1 MKYRKAEKADLD
13 QVVRV
18 ASTAFEDYLFLKV
31 IKDLV
36 RDPKQY
42 PAFVEAMMRILVKV
56 FLKHHI
62 CLVAEKNDEI
72 YAVALLQK
80 GPIPFRAYLL
90 NGGFGL
96 LKFISLK
103 NMLAYF
109 KFMEDTDKELE
120 QNVDFD
126 WYLMLLAV
134 APKHQRQ
141 GYGSRFMTEGIE
153 PFLEEIKGEK
163 LAFYTNTKGNVYFY
177 TKNGYKEVY
186 SSEISFNQVE
196 MGSWYF
202 LKELKKN

>member
-1 MKYRKAEKADLD
+1 MKYRKAKKADLD

-96 LKFISLK
+96 LKF
-103 NMLAYF
+103 
-109 KFMEDTDKELE
+109 KELE
-120 QNVDFD
+120 ENVDFD

-202 LKELKKN
+202 LKELKKH

>member
-56 FLKHHI
+56 FLKHHM
-62 CLVAEKNDEI
+62 CLVAEQNDEI

-96 LKFISLK
+96 L
-103 NMLAYF
+103 

-153 PFLEEIKGEK
+153 PFLEEIQGKK

-202 LKELKKN
+202 LKELKKH

>member
-1 MKYRKAEKADLD
+1 MKYRKAEKVDLD

-18 ASTAFEDYLFLKV
+18 ASTAFEEYLFLKV
-31 IKDLV
+31 IKGLV
-36 RDPKQY
+36 RDLKQY
-42 PAFVEAMMRILVKV
+42 PIFVEKMMRILVRI
-56 FLKHHI
+56 FFKHHI
-62 CLVAEKNDEI
+62 CLVAEKNTEI

-90 NGGFGL
+90 NGGIGL

-103 NMLAYF
+103 NILSYL

-141 GYGSRFMTEGIE
+141 GHGSRFMTEGIE
-153 PFLEEIKGEK
+153 PFLEEIQGKK

-186 SSEISFNQVE
+186 SSVIRFNHVE

-202 LKELKKN
+202 LKELKKH

>member
-36 RDPKQY
+36 RDLKQY
-42 PAFVEAMMRILVKV
+42 PVFVEKMIRILVRI
-56 FLKHHI
+56 FFKHHI
-62 CLVAEKNDEI
+62 CLVAEKNTEI
-72 YAVALLQK
+72 YAVTLLQK
-80 GPIPFRAYLL
+80 GPIPFRLYLL
-90 NGGFGL
+90 NGGIGL

-103 NMLAYF
+103 NILSYLI
-109 KFMEDTDKELE
+109 FMEDTDKELE

-153 PFLEEIKGEK
+153 PFLEEIQGKK

-186 SSEISFNQVE
+186 SSVISFNHVE

-202 LKELKKN
+202 LKELKKH

>member
-56 FLKHHI
+56 FLKHHM
-62 CLVAEKNDEI
+62 CLVAEQNDEI

-103 NMLAYF
+103 NMLTYF

-153 PFLEEIKGEK
+153 PFLEEVKG
-163 LAFYTNTKGNVYFY
+163 
-177 TKNGYKEVY
+177 
-186 SSEISFNQVE
+186 
-196 MGSWYF
+196 
-202 LKELKKN
+202 

>member
-31 IKDLV
+31 IQVLV
-36 RDPKQY
+36 RDPKLY
-42 PAFVEAMMRILVKV
+42 PAFVEAMMRILVKGV
-56 FLKHHI
+56 LKHHM
-62 CLVAEKNDEI
+62 CLVAEQIDEI

-120 QNVDFD
+120 QNVVFV

-134 APKHQRQ
+134 APKHQ
-141 GYGSRFMTEGIE
+141 GHCYGSRFKTEGIE
-153 PFLEEIKGEK
+153 PFLEEIQGKK

-196 MGSWYF
+196 MCCWYF
-202 LKELKKN
+202 LKEL

>member
-18 ASTAFEDYLFLKV
+18 ASTAFEDYLLLKV

-120 QNVDFD
+120 KNVDFD
-126 WYLMLLAV
+126 CYLMLIAV

-141 GYGSRFMTEGIE
+141 GYGSRFMIEGIE
-153 PFLEEIKGEK
+153 PFLEEIQGKK
-163 LAFYTNTKGNVYFY
+163 LDIYTNTKGNVYF
-177 TKNGYKEVY
+177 
-186 SSEISFNQVE
+186 
-196 MGSWYF
+196 
-202 LKELKKN
+202 

>member
-18 ASTAFEDYLFLKV
+18 ASTASEDYLFLKV
-31 IKDLV
+31 IQDLA
-36 RDPKQY
+36 RDLKQY
-42 PAFVEAMMRILVKV
+42 PVFLEKMIRILVRI
-56 FLKHHI
+56 FFKHHI
-62 CLVAEKNDEI
+62 CLVAEKNTEI

-80 GPIPFRAYLL
+80 GPIPFRLYLL
-90 NGGFGL
+90 NGGIGL

-103 NMLAYF
+103 NILSYLI
-109 KFMEDTDKELE
+109 FMEDTDKELE

-153 PFLEEIKGEK
+153 PFLEEIQGKK

-186 SSEISFNQVE
+186 SSVISFNHVE

-202 LKELKKN
+202 LKELKKH

>member
-36 RDPKQY
+36 RDLKQY
-42 PAFVEAMMRILVKV
+42 PVFVEKMMRILVRI
-56 FLKHHI
+56 FFKHHI
-62 CLVAEKNDEI
+62 CFVAEKNTEI

-80 GPIPFRAYLL
+80 GPIPFRLYLL
-90 NGGFGL
+90 NGGIGL

-103 NMLAYF
+103 NILSYL

-186 SSEISFNQVE
+186 SSEICFNQVE
-196 MGSWYF
+196 MGNWYF
-202 LKELKKN
+202 LKELKKH